1 MPSRGGFSLGK
12 IASMELNHK
21 PVDIAKRGDSI
32 ALKIESSSSE
42 ESSRLYGRHFDFRV
56 SIFSASETTQAW

>member
-1 MPSRGGFSLGK
+1 
-12 IASMELNHK
+12 MELNHK

-56 SIFSASETTQAW
+56 SLWSVLSDP